1 MEVAD
6 KGKHTYSGTYPCR
19 VPVWWGRYGEASKH
33 PDVPGVTGRKVIL
46 RIPKK
51 FSKFERF
58 LARIFRAPREVRRP
72 LDQMNSML
80 WELSNGQRTFEEV
93 CEHMNAAF
101 QEEIA
106 PVVDRTAAGIDA
118 LKRRNLM
125 TTLNEAFNQKWCIQP
140 GEVPPHQTL
149 RDLGH
154 EFTIDSEPIEG
165 DGEFTEVDPDAPL
178 ADL

>member
-1 MEVAD
+1 MKVAD
-6 KGKHTYSGTYPCR
+6 KGKQTYSGTYPCR
-19 VPVWWGRYGEASKH
+19 VPVWWGRYGESEKH
-33 PDVPGVTGRKVIL
+33 PNVPGVTGRRVIL

-51 FSKFERF
+51 FTRFERI
-58 LARIFRAPREVRRP
+58 LARLFRAPREVRRP

-101 QEEIA
+101 QEDIA

-125 TTLNEAFNQKWCIQP
+125 TTLNEEFSQKWSIQP
-140 GEVPPHQTL
+140 GQVPPHQTL
-149 RDLGH
+149 GELGQ
-154 EFTIDSEPIEG
+154 EFTIDSQPIGG
-165 DGEFTEVDPDAPL
+165 DGEFREVDSNSQRAGQ
-178 ADL
+178 

>member
-6 KGKHTYSGTYPCR
+6 KGKHTYSVTYPCR
-19 VPVWWGRYGEASKH
+19 VPVWWGRYGEAAKH
-33 PDVPGVTGRKVIL
+33 ADVPGVTGRRVIL

-51 FSKFERF
+51 FTRLERI
-58 LARIFRAPREVRRP
+58 LARLFRAPREVRRP

-101 QEEIA
+101 QEDIA

-125 TTLNEAFNQKWCIQP
+125 TTLNEEFSQKWCIQP
-140 GEVPPHQTL
+140 GQVPPHQTL
-149 RDLGH
+149 SELGQ
-154 EFTIDSEPIEG
+154 EFTIDSQPIEG
-165 DGEFTEVDPDAPL
+165 DGLSLIHISEPTRPY
-178 ADL
+178 

>member
-19 VPVWWGRYGEASKH
+19 VPVWWGRYGEAEKH
-33 PDVPGVTGRKVIL
+33 PDIPGVTGRRVIL

-51 FSKFERF
+51 FTRLERF
-58 LARIFRAPREVRRP
+58 LARLFRAPREVRRP

-101 QEEIA
+101 QEDIA

-125 TTLNEAFNQKWCIQP
+125 TTLNEEFSQKWSIQP
-140 GEVPPHQTL
+140 GQVPPHQTL
-149 RDLGH
+149 GELGQ
-154 EFTIDSEPIEG
+154 EFTIDSQPIEG
-165 DGEFTEVDPDAPL
+165 DGEFREVDSNSQL
-178 ADL
+178 AGQ